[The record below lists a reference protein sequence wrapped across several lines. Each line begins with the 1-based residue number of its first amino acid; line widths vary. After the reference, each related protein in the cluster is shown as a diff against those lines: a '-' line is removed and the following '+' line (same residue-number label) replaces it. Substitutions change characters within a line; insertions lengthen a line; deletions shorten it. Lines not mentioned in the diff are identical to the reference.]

1 MRLFQQ
7 PVRTQMKLI
16 SRTSQEWQRLC
27 SRQTLRKRRI
37 EDAVRKIIDAVHQ
50 QGDSALLRY
59 TRRFDSVRL
68 APKQLRVTEA
78 EISGAFQ
85 HLDPKFAL
93 RLKSAIQNVQAFYGY
108 KRLKPIR
115 LVDGDGVYLG
125 EKFDPIDRVGIYI
138 PGGTAS
144 LVSTVY
150 MTVIPAQRAGVK
162 RVILAT
168 PPRKDGSVDPHI
180 LAVASL
186 LGVDEIYKMGGAQ
199 AIAAMAFGTKTI
211 PKVDKIAGPGNFFVA
226 EAKRQVFGFVDVD
239 TIAGPSEIAVIAD
252 RDANPDYVLADLLG
266 ETEHA
271 GGLGFL
277 ITTSKAL
284 AKLVR
289 KQIPGGYCVFAK
301 NLNESV
307 ELANQ
312 LSPEHLELLVRSP
325 RKLLKRITHAGAIFL
340 GPYSP
345 VSVGDYIAGPSHV
358 LPTGGTARVFSGLGI
373 DDFIRRTHVIGYTK
387 KALERFRE
395 PLEQLTTIE
404 GLPRHFEAV
413 KVRLI

>member
-1 MRLFQQ
+1 
-7 PVRTQMKLI
+7 MKII
-16 SRTSQEWQRLC
+16 STNSQEWQRLC
-27 SRQTLRKRRI
+27 SRQLARKRRV
-37 EDAVRKIIDAVHQ
+37 EATVRQVLDDVHTR
-50 QGDSALLRY
+50 GDDALLRY
-59 TRRFDSVRL
+59 TRRFDRVRL
-68 APKQLRVTEA
+68 TARQLRVTEA

-93 RLKSAIQNVQAFYGY
+93 QLKSAIQNVNAFYGRP
-108 KRLKPIR
+108 RLKPVKM
-115 LVDGDGVYLG
+115 VDGDGVVLG
-125 EKFDPIDRVGIYI
+125 EKFDPLERVGVYI

-150 MTVIPAQRAGVK
+150 MTVIPAKRAGVK

-186 LGVDEIYKMGGAQ
+186 LDVDEVYRIGGAQ
-199 AIAAMAFGTKTI
+199 AIAAMAFGTKSI
-211 PKVDKIAGPGNFFVA
+211 AKVDKIVGPGNAFVA

-239 TIAGPSEIAVIAD
+239 TIAGPSEIAVIAN
-252 RDANPDYVLADLLG
+252 RSSNAQYVLADLLG

-284 AKLVR
+284 AKLAR
-289 KQIPGGYCVFAK
+289 TQIPRGYCVVVK
-301 NLNESV
+301 NLDEAV
-307 ELANQ
+307 EVANRLA
-312 LSPEHLELLVRSP
+312 PEHLEIMVRQP
-325 RKLLKRITHAGAIFL
+325 LKLARRITHAGAIFL

-345 VSVGDYIAGPSHV
+345 VTVGDYIAGPSHV
-358 LPTGGTARVFSGLGI
+358 LPTGGAARAFSGLGI
-373 DDFIRRTHVIGYTK
+373 DDFIRRTHVISYTK

-395 PLEQLTTIE
+395 PLERLTAIE
-404 GLPRHFEAV
+404 GLPRHFDAV
-413 KVRLI
+413 KARLT